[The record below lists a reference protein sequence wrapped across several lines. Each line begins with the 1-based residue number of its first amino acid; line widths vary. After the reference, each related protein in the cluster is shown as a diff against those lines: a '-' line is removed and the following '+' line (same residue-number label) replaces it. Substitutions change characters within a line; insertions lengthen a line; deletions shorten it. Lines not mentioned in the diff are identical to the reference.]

1 MQKRLAY
8 FLAVLAMATIALAPA
23 KVSAGWGWWGAP
35 GLVSMSDLAM
45 AIRTTAIMG
54 TATDRIGTMAITAI
68 ALIDIMAIGT
78 TGTDTGRDTRVADGT
93 DWRSLS
99 KRLPDD

>member
-1 MQKRLAY
+1 
-8 FLAVLAMATIALAPA
+8 
-23 KVSAGWGWWGAP
+23 
-35 GLVSMSDLAM
+35 MSVLAM

-54 TATDRIGTMAITAI
+54 TATDRIGTMAIPTAI

>member
-8 FLAVLAMATIALAPA
+8 FLAVLAMAPA
-23 KVSAGWGWWGAP
+23 KVWRVGDGGVAP
-35 GLVSMSDLAM
+35 GLVSMSVLAM

-54 TATDRIGTMAITAI
+54 TATDRIGTMAIPTAI